1 MQAARLQ
8 KEQTVTAAETDAN
21 VGRGTQDPMRVFG
34 VTGQTGAGKST
45 VCKLLEKRGFYHID
59 ADVVAKSLY
68 TKDATILRTLA
79 RTFGTQILRADG
91 ALDRKALAAAAFSD
105 PAQTARLNA
114 IVHPAVTEKIREILA
129 EQRKSG
135 TRAVLIDAVALIE
148 SGEDALCDRTV
159 GVIAPEEI
167 RLSRIMARDAL
178 TEDEALLRIRAQ
190 QPEAFYIQH
199 CDAVLHNYPPY
210 SLEAEIQR
218 VFSL

>member
-8 KEQTVTAAETDAN
+8 KEQTATAAEKAAN
-21 VGRGTQDPMRVFG
+21 IGHGTQDPMRVFG

-45 VCKLLEKRGFYHID
+45 VCKLLAKQGFYHID
-59 ADVVAKSLY
+59 ADAVAKSLY
-68 TKDATILRTLA
+68 FKGAPILRMLA
-79 RTFGTQILRADG
+79 RAFGAQILRADG
-91 ALDRKALAAAAFSD
+91 DLDRKALAAAAFSD
-105 PAQTARLNA
+105 PAQTVRLNA

-135 TRAVLIDAVALIE
+135 TRAVLIDAVALFE

-159 GVIAPEEI
+159 GVIAPKAI

-190 QPEAFYIQH
+190 QPEAFYRQH
-199 CDAVLHNYPPY
+199 CDAVLRNYPPY